1 MTTTTDIDLHFPEFP
16 FYITAKARIVRDEND
31 REGGTVR
38 VTVSSSIH
46 EPKERTMGLSWSY
59 KFFRKKRNEF
69 LGDVM
74 VFIIRTYGLKRN
86 PVTYS

>member
-16 FYITAKARIVRDEND
+16 YYITAKARIVRDED
-31 REGGTVR
+31 SDEGGTVR
-38 VTVSSSIH
+38 VIVSSRIH
-46 EPKERTMGLSWSY
+46 APKETTMSLSWSY
-59 KFFRKKRNEF
+59 KFFREKRNEF

-74 VFIIRTYGLKRN
+74 AFIIKTYGLKRN